1 MADIELNRAVE
12 LWKRVKPL
20 LLTETGIS
28 EKLRGLS
35 SYPKTPPKKKRE
47 VVGWVKKLDEII
59 LYLKAQ
65 QTNKHVLKH
74 SKVVTWLSELEKQ
87 LVTEKKKLSSIEFD
101 KVEEANHQ
109 FHEQAEEV
117 KELWTLLQR
126 DKDQHTLGRL
136 VELVSNMRRLRGSPW
151 ADEQPKSA
159 IQTVWKNVYGE
170 SLSTVLG
177 RERQSKVDQ
186 AIKDLERVAK

>member
-35 SYPKTPPKKKRE
+35 SYPKTPPKRKRE
-47 VVGWVKKLDEII
+47 VEGWVEKLDQII

-74 SKVVTWLSELEKQ
+74 SKVVTWLSELERQ
-87 LVTEKKKLSSIEFD
+87 LENEKKKLSSIEFD
-101 KVEEANHQ
+101 KVEESNHQ
-109 FHEQAEEV
+109 FHKEVEEI
-117 KELWTLLQR
+117 KKLWTQLQS
-126 DKDQHTLGRL
+126 DKAEHTR
-136 VELVSNMRRLRGSPW
+136 RRLEELAFKMKEKRGSPW
-151 ADEQPKSA
+151 RDASSEIHGVHKNLYRASVSTALGKKAD
-159 IQTVWKNVYGE
+159 I
-170 SLSTVLG
+170 
-177 RERQSKVDQ
+177 ERW
-186 AIKDLERVAK
+186 IKALEELAK